1 MDKFKLTTPIL
12 FLVFNRPGPTK
23 KVFEEI
29 KRARP
34 SKIYIAADGPREGK
48 PGEKEKCEEV
58 IKIVSDID
66 WSCEVKTLFRK
77 KNLGCG
83 KAVSSAIDWF
93 FEEVDK
99 GIILEDDCLPNQS
112 FFRFCQELLKKYQ
125 DDERITQISGSNFMG
140 ETNIG
145 ESYLFSEK
153 FNVWGWATWRR
164 AWKFYD
170 YGLSNFKE
178 LRKKNRLKSFRE
190 NPLQSHIGRKR
201 FSMLEEGKLDTWDY
215 QWAFSCGLQNGLCI
229 IPKKNLIKN
238 LGFQEGTHTKQRKE
252 FQLERKDI
260 EFPLNH
266 SKFIFTD
273 MVYDKNFGN
282 FFLGSKP
289 KQIIRKI
296 LGLA

>member
-1 MDKFKLTTPIL
+1 MAQFKLNTPVL

-48 PGEKEKCEEV
+48 LGEKEKCEEV

-83 KAVSSAIDWF
+83 KAVSSSIDWF
-93 FEEVDK
+93 FGEVDR
-99 GIILEDDCLPNQS
+99 GIILEDDCLPDQS
-112 FFRFCQELLKKYQ
+112 FFRFCQELLKEYQ

-140 ETNIG
+140 ETNIE

-153 FNVWGWATWRR
+153 HNAWGWATWKRV
-164 AWKFYD
+164 WKFYD
-170 YGLSNFKE
+170 YNLSNFKE
-178 LRKKNRLKSFRE
+178 LHKKDRLKSFKE
-190 NPLQSHIGRKR
+190 TPLQSIAGRRK
-201 FSMLEEGKLDTWDY
+201 FSKLLKKELDTWDY
-215 QWAFSCGLQNGLCI
+215 QWIFSCRLQNGLCI
-229 IPKKNLIKN
+229 VPKKNLIQN
-238 LGFQEGTHTKQRKE
+238 IGFQEGTHTIKK
-252 FQLERKDI
+252 KDFYLDKSGI
-260 EFPLNH
+260 DFPLKHPKYVFN
-266 SKFIFTD
+266 D
-273 MVYDKNFGN
+273 VVYDKNFSD

-296 LGLA
+296 LRLD